1 MKKIHNKG
9 IINTRNSLLYVIP
22 VLAVYA
28 ICTFVPLIQDIYY
41 SFTDWK
47 LESMTYGFVGI
58 KNYLRIFRDGV
69 FLTALKNTLILTF
82 SVAIL
87 QNAFSLLVAA
97 ILNSKYFVGRNF
109 CRAMIYIPVLISTM
123 VLGYMWKLLLNP
135 FRGPL
140 KMILTA
146 FGIKNLANYNV
157 FSDSTMAFAVIIFT
171 MVWHYI
177 GYNMVIYL
185 AGMQNVPP
193 EIYESADI
201 DGAGPVRKFF
211 SITFP
216 MIMPSVTTNL
226 FINLI
231 GCMKCFEYVYVMTS
245 GGPNHATETLATY
258 MYNTSFGQSQ
268 PAYGCAISVVLF
280 VLIAIIAVAQVK
292 FTRSKEVEA

>member
-1 MKKIHNKG
+1 MKKMHNKG

-22 VLAVYA
+22 VLVVYA

-82 SVAIL
+82 SGAIL

-135 FRGPL
+135 FRGTL